1 MVTKALKI
9 ALCVALSGTAV
20 FASES
25 GKLAARAQKSFKA
38 GNFSKGYS
46 QLDRALVASP
56 EVQVVACAL
65 RKCFSIEIVSP

>member
-46 QLDRALVASP
+46 QLDRALVASRK
-56 EVQVVACAL
+56 EADL
-65 RKCFSIEIVSP
+65 RSENRIFITFVLFEP